1 MKITEKE
8 LEDFIFENLNKRRI
22 KKLSELGLSISNIGH
37 PNIEDP
43 MVFYRQFNLGDYG
56 RCDILGLYV
65 EKNKDDGREFYMSY
79 KIIEL
84 KEGEINRDIIFQT
97 LKYKNALEKQI
108 ISSDTQD
115 YYGDIVIIGS
125 SISKDVYD
133 LLKLTLPE
141 TFSVYLYKVSISSGI
156 SFEFISDSYFYNK
169 KCCENTDDLMNSC
182 DGSCSILLS
191 NGNKLYEELKHLKDI
206 ACIKCE

>member
-8 LEDFIFENLNKRRI
+8 LEDFIFENLNKGRV
-22 KKLSELGLSISNIGH
+22 KNLSECGLSISNIGD
-37 PNIEDP
+37 PNVEDP
-43 MVFYRQFNLGDYG
+43 MVFYRQFSLGDYG

-65 EKNKDDGREFYMSY
+65 EKNKSIGKKFYMSY

-97 LKYKNALEKQI
+97 LKYKNALEKSI
-108 ISSDTQD
+108 CPCDVQD

-133 LLKLTLPE
+133 LLKLTLQD

-156 SFEFISDSYFYNK
+156 SFEIVSDSNFYTQ
-169 KCCENTDDLMNSC
+169 KCCDHDDLINSC
-182 DGSCSILLS
+182 DGSCSISLS
-191 NGNKLYEELKHLKDI
+191 NGNKLNEELTQLKNI
-206 ACIKCE
+206 AGIQCE